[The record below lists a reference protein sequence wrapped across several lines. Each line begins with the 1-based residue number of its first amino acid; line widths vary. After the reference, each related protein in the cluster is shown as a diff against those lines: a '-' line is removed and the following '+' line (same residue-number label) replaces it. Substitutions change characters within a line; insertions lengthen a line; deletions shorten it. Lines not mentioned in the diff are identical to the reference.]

1 MKHLNYLKR
10 ALIPMLIALVAA
22 FPALAQPLSGTYTV
36 GGTSPNYP
44 TISAAVNALNNNGVV
59 GPVVINIRPGT
70 YAEQGQLNVI
80 TGANATNTVT
90 IKAENGPGT
99 VTVNFT
105 GSTTTNNFVFR
116 LNNTNWVTI
125 MDLTLNNTGTT
136 YGTDID
142 FSGTASNNTVTNC
155 ILNGTTSSLTT
166 TFYRSRVLAYWNV
179 PGSTSGFMGNNN
191 KVTGCSIPAGGSY
204 DVYINGSTATR
215 PTNFEFS
222 NCTTNPYYGSVYGYY
237 VNDLKINNNTVT
249 KNSTGAWY
257 GVYLYEADGAFQMIG
272 NNINYSAAT
281 STVYGIYR
289 WYCNGNAT
297 GPRQVM
303 ANNTITNVT
312 TTNTSTQY
320 PLYWYYNS
328 RDSFVNNTYTNN
340 VTSAACYAY
349 IYYSEYFAF
358 RGNTWNWTSTTG
370 TMYPLYNY
378 GYGYAGNHN
387 IDNNTFNLNSPS
399 GGSSYMYG
407 LYYANNST
415 FNNNIIN
422 RSTTSGISYVYAG
435 YLCSNST
442 VDRNKITV
450 NSTTG
455 TIYGLMTY
463 CTNTYPNLT
472 ISNNVIK
479 AIASSSGTV
488 YGMYNYYP
496 CSQKTFNN
504 AIYTSTTGTNYTNY
518 IYFPYAGGGS
528 EWYNNT
534 YYSGATGGTNYV
546 VYLYNY
552 DLSATYYE
560 MCTFRNNI
568 FGRAN
573 NSSVGAFWTY
583 SSSNGYLT
591 ADYNNYYTPSG
602 PFMATA
608 AGGNTYTTIQ
618 AWRTASGKDRN
629 SLTYAPAF
637 VNAATGDLTPDGTN
651 PNCWSMNGRGVHIAG
666 NNQDVTGSPRHVLTS
681 TGVPDLGA
689 YEFTPAGTTI
699 PPTCAVFG
707 TLAAGSTQVYTFGGD
722 TVASITWDA
731 AATVPGTQP
740 DCRQYSGTAPPGL
753 NALNPTNMYF
763 YTDIS
768 SPASAYTANIY
779 YKDPWMGT
787 IATEAALHLA
797 KKDGANPWVG
807 YPITVSTA
815 NTVRNFIMSPSSG
828 PLNTFGLYTGID
840 VGDNA
845 SADAIVDPTGTFCPL
860 TAVVKVRIKNNG
872 NNVIN
877 SVKINWEVD
886 GLPRPQKSWNTPIPY
901 NNGTPGSNEVIISL
915 DTVFFGAVP
924 RTIKVWTSL
933 PNNVADPIA
942 ADDTLGPV
950 TLRAA
955 LLGDYTV
962 GGVTPNFPTLT
973 DAVNAVKSA
982 GMCGPVTFKVRAG
995 TYTGQYDLNNIPG
1008 LSAAN
1013 RLTIRADDGVPAA
1026 AVNLNFGGASGTN
1039 NDYVIRFNNASNFS
1053 IKNMTL
1059 NATSTGSY
1067 ATCINMT
1074 GTSANDS
1081 IVGCIL
1087 NSNNTNSFTYWCGL
1101 FANNATFTNL
1111 VFTDNTVTAAFG
1123 MYMYGGSSNITGV
1136 RIERNTITSYYS
1148 GIYYMYNT
1156 AGAKIN
1162 YNTITAAGP
1171 TTNTSWS
1178 GIYYWYIS
1186 NTVPIECIGNKV
1198 HNFYYYGLM
1207 IYYPNGTATARSQ
1220 VRNNIVTYNRPTTSV
1235 YGLFVYGPQYT
1246 SVMHNTVAWGGN
1258 SNASS
1263 YAGYIYLSAYQQ
1275 DSVYNNS
1282 FAAYN
1287 DGYAFYSYIPTGYNH
1302 RLDFNN
1308 LYTSGTNLANDG
1320 AGTYTTLAALRAS
1333 IYSVN
1338 NGNSWANSIKY
1349 DPGTL
1354 STLGMPNPSSPNCW
1368 ALNGRAMQL
1377 PYANSDYNGANR
1389 ITNRANG
1396 VPDIG
1401 AVEFDPAVAPPA
1413 AVATPAVAAPGVTQT
1428 YTFGETTVST
1438 VKWNTQN
1445 AITSPLIVKQYS
1457 GAVPPANFP
1466 TVSQNKYPYFYTDVT
1481 PTALATSYDF
1491 DLTVN
1496 YYDTW
1501 LGTIPN
1507 EANMKLAHKIPTVPS
1522 WISYNQANSSSNT
1535 TANSIF
1541 AAGVTTF
1548 GAYTGIDDGV
1558 IFSANVKVVGSIY
1571 LCTGNSVTLNA
1582 SPVSAGS
1589 TTYDYQWRRNGV
1601 DIPGATTS
1609 TYVATTGGDYT
1620 VFMRATSVTPVLT
1633 TESAPVTVTVV
1644 SPPMAVV
1651 NASGALTYCTGSN
1664 LTLNAGSVPNVS
1676 YQWKLNGVNIP
1687 GATNNT
1693 YKIAGPGNYT
1703 VEVTNIGCTSTSSST
1718 LVNAGPIQ
1726 VDLGQDI
1733 ANCEIKNTPYIL
1745 DAGYPGAKYLWS
1757 TGDTTQTIQVYKGS
1771 GVYTVTVDAGPNC
1784 IGTDQVAV
1792 NLAPL
1797 PHVNGISYLR
1807 SGNTYTFSPSGPSN
1821 VNTYKWLF
1829 GDGTSSN
1836 YKTVVKTFDGSMTVK
1851 LIVGNDCGN
1860 DTINMVQ
1867 WATGVNGV
1875 VNEGIDANVYPNPA
1889 SDKVTLSV
1897 KGTTMKDVTVINA
1910 LGEVVYRAEIDG
1922 RSTEHSLNVGSFA
1935 SGRYI
1940 IRATTE
1946 DGIVSKPLN
1955 VQR

>member
-36 GGTSPNYP
+36 GGTSPNYA
-44 TISAAVNALNNNGVV
+44 TLAAAIAAVNNNPVV
-59 GPVVINIRPGT
+59 GPVVFNIRSGT
-70 YAEQGQLNVI
+70 YTGTTAQGTLNTI

-90 IKAENGPGT
+90 FQAESGPGT
-99 VTVNFT
+99 VTLSPA
-105 GSTTTNNFVFR
+105 GSSNSDNFVFR
-116 LNNTNWVTI
+116 LNNTNWVI
-125 MDLTLNNTGTT
+125 IKDLTLNNTGTT
-136 YGTDID
+136 YGVDVD
-142 FSGTASNNTVTNC
+142 FVGTASNNTVTNC
-155 ILNGTTSSLTT
+155 ILTGNTGTSTSSVKSRIYAYFSSATT
-166 TFYRSRVLAYWNV
+166 YGAGF
-179 PGSTSGFMGNNN
+179 SGANN
-191 KVTGCSIPAGGSY
+191 KVLNSSFPAGCSWGIYLYGNNSA
-204 DVYINGSTATR
+204 R
-215 PTNFEFS
+215 PVNFEASGNNMVPFYG
-222 NCTTNPYYGSVYGYY
+222 TIYAYYS
-237 VNDLKINNNTVT
+237 NDLKFNNNTINRNT
-249 KNSTGAWY
+249 ASTGSY
-257 GVYLYEADGAFQMIG
+257 Q
-272 NNINYSAAT
+272 
-281 STVYGIYR
+281 GIYLFDCDSSMQIMNNSQIVGSLSSTYYGLYYY
-289 WYCNGNAT
+289 YCDGS
-297 GPRQVM
+297 PLKKQVISG
-303 ANNTITNVT
+303 NTINCTS
-312 TTNTSTQY
+312 NTSTSY
-320 PLYWYYNS
+320 PLYWYYNQHTQ
-328 RDSFVNNTYTNN
+328 FLNNTLTTTTTSSILSYLYYSDFQTYRGNTFTTTNTSTNYPFYRWGGLASSSNALNDTFDNNN
-340 VTSAACYAY
+340 VTANSTSSITMYDGAYATNASFRNNN
-349 IYYSEYFAF
+349 INLTSTGSLVTHYYYYPSTYVYAN
-358 RGNTWNWTSTTG
+358 NTINVSSTSTSYGLYLYGYSVASNGKFYNNKISSKSTTG
-370 TMYPLYNY
+370 T
-378 GYGYAGNHN
+378 
-387 IDNNTFNLNSPS
+387 
-399 GGSSYMYG
+399 
-407 LYYANNST
+407 
-415 FNNNIIN
+415 
-422 RSTTSGISYVYAG
+422 
-435 YLCSNST
+435 C
-442 VDRNKITV
+442 
-450 NSTTG
+450 
-455 TIYGLMTY
+455 YGLM
-463 CTNTYPNLT
+463 
-472 ISNNVIK
+472 
-479 AIASSSGTV
+479 
-488 YGMYNYYP
+488 NYYP
-496 CSQKTFNN
+496 QNLDIYNN
-504 AIYTSTTGTNYTNY
+504 WISTNTSGTNYTVACYYGQGNMN
-518 IYFPYAGGGS
+518 F
-528 EWYNNT
+528 YNNT
-534 YYSGATGGTNYV
+534 V
-546 VYLYNY
+546 V
-552 DLSATYYE
+552 
-560 MCTFRNNI
+560 
-568 FGRAN
+568 N
-573 NSSVGAFWTY
+573 NSTGNSSYTLYSYTY
-583 SSSNGYLT
+583 SSSFPGIFTYRNNVFTKTSANGTVPTFYLYDLT
-591 ADYNNYYTPSG
+591 NIQDFDYNNYYTPNANFFG
-602 PFMATA
+602 LAVGGTYANLPALRA
-608 AGGNTYTTIQ
+608 AAPTQN
-618 AWRTASGKDRN
+618 RN
-629 SLTYAPAF
+629 SLSYPPAF
-637 VNAATGDLTPDGTN
+637 INAANGDLTPDASS
-651 PNCWSMNGRGVHIAG
+651 PNCWAMHGRGIHIAG
-666 NNQDVTGSPRHVLTS
+666 NNKDLNGNSRHIFPS

-689 YEFTPAGTTI
+689 VEFTPNAGVI
-699 PPTCAVFG
+699 PPACVVSG
-707 TLAAGSTQVYTFGGD
+707 TRAAGNTQVFTFGFD
-722 TVASITWDA
+722 TVATIKWDV
-731 AATVPGTQP
+731 AATVPATDP
-740 DCRQYSGTAPPGL
+740 VVRQYSGIAPP
-753 NALNPTNMYF
+753 AITTINPTFMYF

-768 SPASAYTANIY
+768 STNADYTSNTY
-779 YKDPWMGT
+779 YKDPWIGT

-797 KKDGANPWVG
+797 KKDGTNPWIG
-807 YPITVSTA
+807 YPITVSGA
-815 NTVRNFIMSPSSG
+815 NTTRNFITTPSSG
-828 PLNTFGLYTGID
+828 PLNTFGFYTGID

-845 SADAIVDPTGTFCPL
+845 SADAIVEPSGTFCPG
-860 TAVVKVRIKNNG
+860 TFAVKVRIKNNG

-877 SVKINWEVD
+877 NLKIYWEKNSVLQPVINWT
-886 GLPRPQKSWNTPIPY
+886 TPIPF
-901 NNGTPGSNEVIISL
+901 NNGTPGSNEIVVTL
-915 DTVFFGAVP
+915 DPAMAFGTAP
-924 RTIKVWTSL
+924 NIIKVYTSL
-933 PNNVADPIA
+933 PNGVVDPIS
-942 ADDTLGPV
+942 ADDTLGPIS
-950 TLRAA
+950 LRAA
-955 LLGDYTV
+955 LSGEYTV
-962 GGVTPNFPTLT
+962 GGATPNFLTLT
-973 DAVNAVKSA
+973 DAVNTVKSA
-982 GMCGPVTFKVRAG
+982 GMCAAVTFKVRAG

-1008 LSAAN
+1008 LSAVN

-1026 AVNLNFGGASGTN
+1026 AVNLNFGGASAPN

-1067 ATCINMT
+1067 ATCINIT

-1081 IVGCIL
+1081 VVGCIL

-1101 FANNATFTNL
+1101 FANNASFNNL

-1123 MYMYGGSSNITGV
+1123 MYMYGASGNITGV

-1148 GIYYMYNT
+1148 GIYFLYNT
-1156 AGAKIN
+1156 AGAKVN

-1178 GIYYWYIS
+1178 GIYYWYNS
-1186 NTVPIECIGNKV
+1186 STLPIECIGNKV
-1198 HNFYYYGLM
+1198 HNFYFYGLM
-1207 IYYPNGTATARSQ
+1207 VYYPNGTSTARSQ
-1220 VRNNIVTYNRPTTSV
+1220 VRNNIVTYNRPTTTQ
-1235 YGLFVYGPQYT
+1235 YGFFVYGPQYT

-1263 YAGYIYLSAYQQ
+1263 YAAYVYLSAYQQ

-1333 IYSVN
+1333 TYSVN

-1535 TANSIF
+1535 TANTIF

-1609 TYVATTGGDYT
+1609 TYVATVGGDYT

-1633 TESAPVTVTVV
+1633 TESAPVTITVV

-1922 RSTEHSLNVGSFA
+1922 KSTEHSLNVGSFA